1 MAVEFEIKFQATPEQ
16 QEALRSVLA
25 GETKEYTMRT
35 TYYDTPDGDLSARKY
50 TLRRRMENETS
61 VCTLKTPAK
70 GLGRNEF
77 ELNCDAIEDAIP
89 ELCRLSGL
97 PELPGL
103 LAKGVVVSFGAAFQR
118 TAITLERPDCVLEI
132 ALDRGVLTGGGRKM
146 PLCEI
151 EVELKSGTEAA
162 AKQYAKMLQV
172 AYGLTQE
179 PRSKVQRARALARGE
194 L

>member
-1 MAVEFEIKFQATPEQ
+1 MAVEFEIKFRATPEQ
-16 QEALRSVLA
+16 QTALRSVLA
-25 GETKEYTMRT
+25 GEEREYTMRT
-35 TYYDTPDGDLSARKY
+35 TYYDTPSGDLSARKY
-50 TLRRRMENETS
+50 TLRRRMENEKS
-61 VCTLKTPAK
+61 VCTLKTPAE

-77 ELNCDAIEDAIP
+77 ELNCAAIEEAIP

-103 LAKGVVVSFGAAFQR
+103 LAKGVVPFCGAAFQR

-132 ALDRGVLTGGGRKM
+132 ALDRGVLTGGGREQ

-151 EVELKSGTEAA
+151 EVELKSGDREGAMA
-162 AKQYAKMLQV
+162 YGKMLQA

-179 PRSKVQRARALARGE
+179 PLSKVQRARALARGE